1 MTSKHFSL
9 SLCVALA
16 ACFASAGTM
25 AQTVV
30 PQTPVVRFSA
40 GMAPVGCQQ
49 QKHQRHAD
57 ECRQD
62 RKARSKA
69 HRRHQRIDAKEV
81 LNLNQPEQP
90 AFGWHYFSDPRAVHA
105 VVISP
110 VGEYFLSR
118 GQGMHQVT
126 GPAGSAL

>member
-1 MTSKHFSL
+1 
-9 SLCVALA
+9 
-16 ACFASAGTM
+16 M
-25 AQTVV
+25 AQTVLS
-30 PQTPVVRFSA
+30 QTPVVQSSA
-40 GMAPVGCQQ
+40 LLTPVGCKQKQQ
-49 QKHQRHAD
+49 TRRAD